1 LYDVDPTVV
10 TSYCYTQLQCKA
22 SGTYCVPVE
31 PVSREK
37 VDEEMNSP
45 MNLLRRGAGDISL
58 VTGRWG
64 LCSLSFDIDC

>member
-1 LYDVDPTVV
+1 MYDVDPDIV
-10 TSYCYTQLQCKA
+10 TSYCYTQLQCKQ

-31 PVSREK
+31 PVSKRK

-58 VTGRWG
+58 VTGGWRSFK
-64 LCSLSFDIDC
+64 LIFDIDC